1 MNLNDLT
8 KVIKDNNIIRDKLNN
23 ILHVNDIILYCLN
36 TNNSHGLR
44 QGIIQ
49 DISENMIKVDTC
61 KIMIPPQNCIC
72 INTLLKQK
80 GLSIKNI
87 IDIKKQNQTKN
98 KKVYPFYCIFADGKD
113 GLCFF
118 KPTYTGIN
126 GYLDCYNELLEK
138 YNNINIFPCLKAFKL
153 DIDIIF
159 PGFKSFIKKYPIN
172 IPDLPFYLMIP
183 LVKTLNKNYNK
194 IFNLPIKDCFSL
206 NISDFNIKSS
216 IEFNTIY
223 SFNFIEESI
232 NKFSLDLCDINY
244 SNIIINNI
252 FTVKNF
258 QNALN
263 FFWNKYIPYLF
274 NTIKQD
280 NYLYNIYKQFNP
292 IYEIPTLLNNNF
304 KKYDIFL

>member
-1 MNLNDLT
+1 
-8 KVIKDNNIIRDKLNN
+8 
-23 ILHVNDIILYCLN
+23 
-36 TNNSHGLR
+36 
-44 QGIIQ
+44 
-49 DISENMIKVDTC
+49 
-61 KIMIPPQNCIC
+61 
-72 INTLLKQK
+72 
-80 GLSIKNI
+80 
-87 IDIKKQNQTKN
+87 
-98 KKVYPFYCIFADGKD
+98 
-113 GLCFF
+113 
-118 KPTYTGIN
+118 
-126 GYLDCYNELLEK
+126 
-138 YNNINIFPCLKAFKL
+138 
-153 DIDIIF
+153 
-159 PGFKSFIKKYPIN
+159 
-172 IPDLPFYLMIP
+172 MIP

-263 FFWNKYIPYLF
+263 YFWNKYIPYLF

-280 NYLYNIYKQFNP
+280 NYLYNIYKPFNP